1 MKKLTT
7 IISVTAMMCAVMA
20 ALIFSI
26 WLAVYGDSNYRFYK
40 KEYQR
45 YEVTED
51 LDMSI
56 DHVMYVTEHMMNY
69 LIGKEEE
76 LSVVTTVE
84 GREQDFFNERDRLH
98 MRDVRNLFLGGMKVG
113 VICLAVAAV
122 ILAVLRKREETVFQ
136 NIFDRTECLA
146 GHRRTAGDCIPC
158 RFYNVFYDF
167 S

>member
-1 MKKLTT
+1 METVIT
-7 IISVTAMMCAVMA
+7 GFI
-20 ALIFSI
+20 
-26 WLAVYGDSNYRFYK
+26 K

-84 GREQDFFNERDRLH
+84 GREQDFF
-98 MRDVRNLFLGGMKVG
+98 MKETG
-113 VICLAVAAV
+113 CICVMSG
-122 ILAVLRKREETVFQ
+122 ICSWEE
-136 NIFDRTECLA
+136 
-146 GHRRTAGDCIPC
+146 
-158 RFYNVFYDF
+158 
-167 S
+167 

>member
-56 DHVMYVTEHMMNY
+56 DHVMYVTEHVPCWSG
-69 LIGKEEE
+69 IPKVPVPAD
-76 LSVVTTVE
+76 LSVLH
-84 GREQDFFNERDRLH
+84 NEPSS
-98 MRDVRNLFLGGMKVG
+98 G
-113 VICLAVAAV
+113 
-122 ILAVLRKREETVFQ
+122 
-136 NIFDRTECLA
+136 
-146 GHRRTAGDCIPC
+146 
-158 RFYNVFYDF
+158 
-167 S
+167 

>member
-69 LIGKEEE
+69 LIGKRLWRSIRQWKEESRIS
-76 LSVVTTVE
+76 L
-84 GREQDFFNERDRLH
+84 
-98 MRDVRNLFLGGMKVG
+98 MKETG
-113 VICLAVAAV
+113 CICVMSG
-122 ILAVLRKREETVFQ
+122 ICSWEE
-136 NIFDRTECLA
+136 
-146 GHRRTAGDCIPC
+146 
-158 RFYNVFYDF
+158 
-167 S
+167 